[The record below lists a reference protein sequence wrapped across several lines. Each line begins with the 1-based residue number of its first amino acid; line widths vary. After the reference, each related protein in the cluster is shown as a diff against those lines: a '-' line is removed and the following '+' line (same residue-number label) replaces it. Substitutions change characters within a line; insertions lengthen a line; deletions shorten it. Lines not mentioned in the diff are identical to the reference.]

1 MIDLDPEDYGL
12 KREIK
17 TVVRDLHVKS
27 LDIENEKRT
36 VVARITADVVDEE
49 GEVVV
54 PEGID
59 YSRFLKT
66 GGVVFFNHEYDKPCG
81 TCISIKHTKNG
92 IIATTKFPERPA
104 GYEGEWLPDK
114 VFAMFA
120 SEPPIVKS
128 FSIGF
133 AYVESRLPNKK
144 DVEKYGTDEIKR
156 VVSKSRLLEYSV
168 APLPMNPSANALSV
182 VKSASFDKDE
192 VLCNNQPTSRQE
204 PRPNPESNGEQ
215 AGDAERA
222 SEARPES
229 RTLTTT
235 PRKGIETMEHISKKM
250 MLDLDPDTTLGELMA
265 AMASAKGEH
274 EDEAEKKREEVEDKM
289 KDDEEKARH
298 EDEKMA
304 HDKDE
309 DKKSI
314 INLASEI
321 AKKGRARVAGG
332 LPRIEAPRSNIRL
345 KNLKDHET
353 AYGMGQTILA
363 AMGNKSAG
371 QWISDRY
378 GRKAQSEGNNSLGG
392 FLVPEELDEAIIDLR
407 AEHGKFRANTRV
419 LNMSRDVLQ
428 INRRV
433 SGLTAVAIGENGSFT
448 ESDKVFD
455 QVQLTANKFG
465 TLTKVS
471 SELLADAI
479 INIGDDIAGEIA
491 YSFAQKEDD
500 CGFNGDGG
508 SSFGGIVGLKNA
520 VGSAGKRVGPNNI
533 ANFDIEDFTATVGL
547 LPEFAYSRS
556 TPKWYMSTQ
565 FYHTIVLDILLDAGG
580 NTTQTLANGV
590 ATPSLFGYEI
600 VFVDVMAKSNA
611 ASTPFAYFGS
621 LDLSSTMG
629 DRRPTEVATS
639 TDFAFNQDQ
648 TAIRGTTRFDIV
660 NHDCG
665 DSSDAGAI
673 VALETGA

>member
-1 MIDLDPEDYGL
+1 MIELDPEDYGL
-12 KREIK
+12 KQGIK
-17 TVVRDLHVKS
+17 TVVRDLNVKT
-27 LDIENEKRT
+27 LDVKGEART

-66 GGVVFFNHEYDKPCG
+66 GGVVFYNHEYDKPCG
-81 TCISIKHTKNG
+81 TCISIKHTPGG
-92 IIATTKFPERPA
+92 IIATTKFPERPV
-104 GYEGEWLPDK
+104 GYDGEWLPDK

-120 SEPPIVKS
+120 SDPPIVKS

-133 AYVESRLPNKK
+133 AYVESRMPNKK

-168 APLPMNPSANALSV
+168 APLPMNPAANALSV
-182 VKSASFDKDE
+182 VKGATMDNFGISCDTPD
-192 VLCNNQPTSRQE
+192 NNPQE
-204 PRPNPESNGEQ
+204 PRPNPESNGTQ

-222 SEARPES
+222 SEARPA
-229 RTLTTT
+229 RATLNTT
-235 PRKGIETMEHISKKM
+235 PKKGNDNMESISKKM
-250 MLDLDPDTTLGELMA
+250 MLDLDPSMTLGELLA
-265 AMASAKGEH
+265 AMSSAKAEH
-274 EDEAEKKREEVEDKM
+274 EDDGEKMREEVEEKVAAVKMDDDKEN
-289 KDDEEKARH
+289 KAEEDK
-298 EDEKMA
+298 ED
-304 HDKDE
+304 

-314 INLASEI
+314 LNIASEL

-332 LPRIEAPRSNIRL
+332 MPRIEAPRSSVRL

-353 AYGMGQTILA
+353 AYGMGQMFLA

-371 QWISDRY
+371 DWLGGRY

-419 LNMSRDVLQ
+419 VNMSRDVLLV
-428 INRRV
+428 NRRV
-433 SGLTAVAIGENGSFT
+433 SGLSAVAIGENGSFT
-448 ESDKVFD
+448 ESDKTFD
-455 QVQLTANKFG
+455 QVQLTAQKFG

-471 SELLADAI
+471 SELLADAV
-479 INIGDDIAGEIA
+479 INVGDDIAGEIA
-491 YSFAQKEDD
+491 YAMANREDEA
-500 CGFNGDGG
+500 GFNGNGE
-508 SSFGGIVGLKNA
+508 STNGGIVGLANA
-520 VGSAGKRVGPNNI
+520 IGSAGTRTGPNDI
-533 ANFDIEDFTATVGL
+533 ANFDLEDFTATAGL
-547 LPEFAYSRS
+547 LPSFAFNRS

-565 FYHTIVLDILLDAGG
+565 FFHTIVLDLLVEAGG
-580 NTTQTLANGV
+580 NTALTLANGV
-590 ATPSLFGYEI
+590 SSPSLFGYE
-600 VFVDVMAKSNA
+600 VVLVDVMAKTNA
-611 ASTPFAYFGS
+611 ASTAFAYFGS

-665 DSSDAGAI
+665 DSSSAGAI
-673 VALETGA
+673 VALKTGS

>member
-1 MIDLDPEDYGL
+1 
-12 KREIK
+12 
-17 TVVRDLHVKS
+17 
-27 LDIENEKRT
+27 
-36 VVARITADVVDEE
+36 
-49 GEVVV
+49 
-54 PEGID
+54 
-59 YSRFLKT
+59 
-66 GGVVFFNHEYDKPCG
+66 
-81 TCISIKHTKNG
+81 
-92 IIATTKFPERPA
+92 
-104 GYEGEWLPDK
+104 
-114 VFAMFA
+114 
-120 SEPPIVKS
+120 
-128 FSIGF
+128 
-133 AYVESRLPNKK
+133 
-144 DVEKYGTDEIKR
+144 
-156 VVSKSRLLEYSV
+156 
-168 APLPMNPSANALSV
+168 
-182 VKSASFDKDE
+182 
-192 VLCNNQPTSRQE
+192 
-204 PRPNPESNGEQ
+204 
-215 AGDAERA
+215 
-222 SEARPES
+222 
-229 RTLTTT
+229 
-235 PRKGIETMEHISKKM
+235 

-265 AMASAKGEH
+265 AMAAAKGEH
-274 EDEAEKKREEVEDKM
+274 EDEAEKKREEVEEKM
-289 KDDEEKARH
+289 KEDEEKGSH
-298 EDEKMA
+298 YEDEKMA

-371 QWISDRY
+371 QWITDRY

-500 CGFNGDGG
+500 CGFNGDG
-508 SSFGGIVGLKNA
+508 SSTFGGIVGLKNA
-520 VGSAGKRVGPNNI
+520 IGSAGKRVGPNNI
-533 ANFDIEDFTATVGL
+533 ANFDLEDFTATVGL
-547 LPEFAYSRS
+547 LPEFAYARA
-556 TPKWYMSTQ
+556 TPKFYMSTQ
-565 FYHTIVLDILLDAGG
+565 FYHTIVLDLLVDAGG
-580 NTTQTLANGV
+580 NTNLTLANGV
-590 ATPSLFGYEI
+590 NAPSLFGYEV
-600 VFVDVMAKSNA
+600 VFVDVMAKTNA